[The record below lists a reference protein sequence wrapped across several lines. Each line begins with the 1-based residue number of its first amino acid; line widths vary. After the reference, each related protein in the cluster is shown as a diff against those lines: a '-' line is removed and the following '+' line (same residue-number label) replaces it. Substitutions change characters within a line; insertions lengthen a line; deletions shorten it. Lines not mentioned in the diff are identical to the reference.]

1 MELKEYILPL
11 RKWWWL
17 IVAATLV
24 ATLSSLIATSRQA
37 PIYQTRTT
45 IMVGRAIENPN
56 PNGSDFW
63 LMQQLAGTYA
73 DIAKRAP
80 VQNAT
85 KAALGPVSYTHL
97 CCAAR

>member
-24 ATLSSLIATSRQA
+24 ATVSSFLATRQQP

-45 IMVGRAIENPN
+45 VMIGNSISNPN
-56 PNGSDFW
+56 PNSYDYYQS
-63 LMQQLAGTYA
+63 QQLATTYA
-73 DIAKRAP
+73 DIVKRDN
-80 VQNAT
+80 VRQAT
-85 KAALGPVSYTHL
+85 MEIGRAHV
-97 CCAAR
+97 